1 MGLFGNSKKKKD
13 TEFHKYADQLIGNN
27 DEPQSTSA
35 DNRMPVEHLDRAQ
48 QEDILNSYAKS
59 QREQDNTPAPADDE
73 SQSTSDQAQ
82 MHDIIDGTEEVDYS
96 SDAGADG
103 QTGSANVSGTVSA
116 NSDTTTA
123 DSYQQEE
130 PEQSTPAPE
139 ETGYEEPDYGSQNT
153 ADEPS
158 YDNADK
164 YELTP
169 DKLATVNNVIES
181 NYVFDVDA
189 AFVDW
194 FTNDLPVTAGENG
207 LDSLRNRK
215 VIAMHSLTKTYLKIL
230 LALDGSQDGKPKRF
244 EDLTADDIDK
254 LKLSKGGFLTIYSSY
269 IFNNIDYLLTAIH
282 FYNGN
287 INEVEK
293 SNWNEINTSDYLQ
306 KLYSI
311 AIHGSEYVH
320 AHNNDYENAI
330 VRMSKGVKNGNI
342 RLDRD

>member
-1 MGLFGNSKKKKD
+1 MGLFGNNKKKNN
-13 TEFHKYADQLIGNN
+13 EFHKYADKLIGNDSN
-27 DEPQSTSA
+27 NSA
-35 DNRMPVEHLDRAQ
+35 GSIPAEHIAPEQ
-48 QEDILNSYAKS
+48 QEEILQKLADKKGTPYTEHNEEAMNNSANNYQDENTSS
-59 QREQDNTPAPADDE
+59 QLTDTQALAPEQDTP
-73 SQSTSDQAQ
+73 
-82 MHDIIDGTEEVDYS
+82 
-96 SDAGADG
+96 
-103 QTGSANVSGTVSA
+103 SAEPVTSA
-116 NSDTTTA
+116 NSDFSNDTTNDESTNNENYEQPVSP
-123 DSYQQEE
+123 SYEDNTDQSSQEDVLTHESSEYTTNNQEE
-130 PEQSTPAPE
+130 
-139 ETGYEEPDYGSQNT
+139 NT
-153 ADEPS
+153 V
-158 YDNADK
+158 NK

-169 DKLATVNNVIES
+169 DKLVVVDKVVED

-230 LALDGSQDGKPKRF
+230 LALDGNKEQSPKKF
-244 EDLTADDIDK
+244 EDLTSEDIDK
-254 LKLSKGGFLTIYSSY
+254 MKLSKGGFLTIYSDY
-269 IFNNIDYLLTAIH
+269 IFNNIDYLLTAIR

-287 INEVEK
+287 INQVED
-293 SNWNEINTSDYLQ
+293 SNWHEINTSAYLQ